1 MLQPWGDNLKRLKK
15 QLLNLAI
22 GELAALVTF
31 IFVYRLFDFG
41 KASLL
46 AFSYLIF
53 ILLQGSL
60 YWFYRYMLIVIKRKV
75 DSKITN
81 LLKFVRILNIIL
93 LIVIGMTVPIV
104 RSGIKDLIIALGIFS
119 FGVIEY
125 INYYWY
131 RLSYGRSGFNIKSLF
146 NTKLKKSSIHK
157 LITK

>member
-1 MLQPWGDNLKRLKK
+1 LKRLKR

-31 IFVYRLFDFG
+31 IFVYRLFDLG
-41 KASLL
+41 NASLL

-60 YWFYRYMLIVIKRKV
+60 YWFYRYTLIVNKRKV
-75 DSKITN
+75 ELKVISI
-81 LLKFVRILNIIL
+81 LKFVRLFNIFL
-93 LIVIGMTVPIV
+93 LVLVGITVPFV
-104 RSGIKDLIIALGIFS
+104 RSSMKDLIIALGIFS
-119 FGVIEY
+119 FGIIEY

-131 RLSYGRSGFNIKSLF
+131 RLSYGKSGFNIKTLF
-146 NTKLKKSSIHK
+146 NTKLKKSSINK

>member
-1 MLQPWGDNLKRLKK
+1 MKRLKR

-31 IFVYRLFDFG
+31 IFVYRLFDLG
-41 KASLL
+41 NASLL

-60 YWFYRYMLIVIKRKV
+60 YWFYRYTLIVNKRKV
-75 DSKITN
+75 ELKVISI
-81 LLKFVRILNIIL
+81 LKFVRLFNIFL
-93 LIVIGMTVPIV
+93 LVLVGITVPFV
-104 RSGIKDLIIALGIFS
+104 RSSMKDLIIALGIFS
-119 FGVIEY
+119 FGIIEY

-131 RLSYGRSGFNIKSLF
+131 RLSYGKSGFNIKTLF
-146 NTKLKKSSIHK
+146 NTKLKKSSINK